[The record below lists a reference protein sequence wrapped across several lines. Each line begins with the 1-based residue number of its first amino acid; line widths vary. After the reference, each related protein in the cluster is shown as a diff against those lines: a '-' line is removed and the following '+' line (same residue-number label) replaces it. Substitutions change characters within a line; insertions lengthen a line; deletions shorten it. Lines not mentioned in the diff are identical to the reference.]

1 MSEQV
6 STQTI
11 PAFLA
16 ATVARRGDEPA
27 LGCVRGGQLSWRSW
41 RVVADDANRLAE
53 QVRTRGIQP
62 DDRVAHVSENRYEW
76 VVTDLAIH
84 LAGVVH
90 VPIHT
95 TLSGQQMAEQI
106 ADCGARLVFVSTK
119 ELLAK
124 FGNRLSVNVAVVVHD
139 EQDDEV
145 WRAML
150 EANLETVHRSL
161 RALLPSMVA
170 RKRGAI
176 VALGSR
182 AAVDPGSSANA
193 AAYAASKAATVA
205 LVQAVAAE
213 VRDHGVRINAVL
225 PSTMDT
231 PANRAAMPDAD
242 PSRWVSLASAAG
254 VVAFLL
260 GDEARDIS
268 GAAIPVYGRA

>member
-1 MSEQV
+1 MNDIALVTGAAGALGGEVARLLHSRGYE
-6 STQTI
+6 
-11 PAFLA
+11 LA
-16 ATVARRGDEPA
+16 LVDTARGKTRLDQLAGSLGGACVVAGDVTSGELWTEAMARVERELGATPTVAA
-27 LGCVRGGQLSWRSW
+27 LVAGAWRGGKAL
-41 RVVADDANRLAE
+41 
-53 QVRTRGIQP
+53 
-62 DDRVAHVSENRYEW
+62 
-76 VVTDLAIH
+76 
-84 LAGVVH
+84 
-90 VPIHT
+90 
-95 TLSGQQMAEQI
+95 
-106 ADCGARLVFVSTK
+106 
-119 ELLAK
+119 
-124 FGNRLSVNVAVVVHD
+124 HD